1 MLISNGFFLSPV
13 LRKLGSPPN
22 KMLARENKTNRKSL
36 NKELEKNEG
45 DYKTTI
51 NFPSNRTIFFNS
63 SCWIFF
69 FEKFHYYQLTF
80 DKVINQSQQSQCP
93 QIH

>member
-1 MLISNGFFLSPV
+1 MGSSSPCA
-13 LRKLGSPPN
+13 RKLGSPPN

-51 NFPSNRTIFFNS
+51 NFPSNRTIFFQ
-63 SCWIFF
+63 FF
-69 FEKFHYYQLTF
+69 LLDLLF
-80 DKVINQSQQSQCP
+80 
-93 QIH
+93 

>member
-1 MLISNGFFLSPV
+1 MGSSSPV

-36 NKELEKNEG
+36 NKELEKMRA
-45 DYKTTI
+45 TI
-51 NFPSNRTIFFNS
+51 KPPSIFPAIKQFFQ
-63 SCWIFF
+63 FF
-69 FEKFHYYQLTF
+69 LLDLLFEKFHYYQLTF